1 MLFFLYIIYK
11 FLEYIIFIIFPLI
24 QGYTIVFHNND
35 FITISA
41 IVSLKKTRMKTID
54 VDVYYSRMEGAC
66 FFG

>member
-1 MLFFLYIIYK
+1 M
-11 FLEYIIFIIFPLI
+11 
-24 QGYTIVFHNND
+24 FHNND